1 MTASQRAVLNRGPYL
16 GVQGARLHNFVK
28 QKQLQLELTLPGP
41 ASAII
46 PISISKLII

>member
-28 QKQLQLELTLPGP
+28 QLQLELTLQSGP

>member
-28 QKQLQLELTLPGP
+28 QLQLELTLPGP